1 MSKGKKIFKQRFWTL
16 EEQAFLLEHYNAK
29 GADWCAQ
36 ALTASGN
43 PRTRSSTKQMG
54 TKMGL
59 AYLGEKLG
67 CFKKGHNPANKG
79 KKMAPEV
86 YKKAKHTFFKKG
98 TLNGKAKMLYSPIGT
113 ESYRTDEYWWIKVAD
128 KKWELKHRVLW
139 EKHNGPIPPGHLVI
153 FKDGNPHNFNL
164 DNFELITRQEAVKRN
179 RWGSGPSEYSLMNG
193 RAARSRLNKRG
204 ITDKHIRQNPELLQM
219 ATAETLL
226 KLKQRQHHDTQG

>member
-1 MSKGKKIFKQRFWTL
+1 MPTGKHTFKQRYWTL
-16 EEQAFLLEHYNAK
+16 EEQAFLLEHYEAK

-36 ALTASGN
+36 ALTASGS
-43 PRTRSSTKQMG
+43 PRTCSGCQQMAI
-54 TKMGL
+54 KMELVYHGP
-59 AYLGEKLG
+59 KLG
-67 CFKKGHNPANKG
+67 CFKKGQVPANKG
-79 KKMAPEV
+79 KKMPEAI
-86 YKKAKHTFFKKG
+86 YQKAKPTMFKKG

-113 ESYRTDEYWWIKVAD
+113 ESFRTDEYWWVKVAD

-139 EKHNGPIPPGHLVI
+139 EKHNGPIPPGMLVV

-164 DNFELITRQEAVKRN
+164 DNFELITRQQAVKRN
-179 RWGSGPSEYSLMNG
+179 RWGGGPSEYSLLNG

-226 KLKQRQHHDTQG
+226 KLKQRHRHDTQG